1 MNENIYN
8 KRPGD
13 YYDELIKTL
22 RKMHDV
28 SIGLA
33 AIMPQSS
40 GDATAKLYND
50 AADAIETLQI
60 DAVPVV
66 RCRDCVNW
74 DTNWVLLGCNNETV
88 HFCNRIGVVNRGDW
102 FCAYGELK
110 ADGEKT

>member
-50 AADAIETLQI
+50 AADAIETLQKELT
-60 DAVPVV
+60 DLKQEGQ
-66 RCRDCVNW
+66 RW
-74 DTNWVLLGCNNETV
+74 
-88 HFCNRIGVVNRGDW
+88 RI
-102 FCAYGELK
+102 
-110 ADGEKT
+110 TT